1 MFIAVVGWAGLARLI
16 RNQARSLV
24 AREFVEAT
32 RSVGSSGLHVVF
44 YLPPYAPYPNMLIVG
59 RGK

>member
-1 MFIAVVGWAGLARLI
+1 VFGWAGLARLI

-24 AREFVEAT
+24 AREFVEAI

-44 YLPPYAPYPNMLIVG
+44 YLPPYAPYPNMVIVG